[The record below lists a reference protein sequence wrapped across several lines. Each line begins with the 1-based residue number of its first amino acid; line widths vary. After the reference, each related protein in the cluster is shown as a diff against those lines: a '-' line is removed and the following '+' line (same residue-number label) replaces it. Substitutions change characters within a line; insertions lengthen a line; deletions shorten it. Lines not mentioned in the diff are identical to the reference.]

1 MPKGRVLRQDEKV
14 SESVSAKA
22 TKKLDKGLFNALTA
36 EEGGILPSGA
46 LPAVKAASEAGQ
58 RAVLDALDD
67 DGKKVVKP
75 KRQQK
80 PKETEEAEK
89 VTPKTLLES
98 GPQKSVNK

>member
-1 MPKGRVLRQDEKV
+1 MKRYPKVFQQ
-14 SESVSAKA
+14 
-22 TKKLDKGLFNALTA
+22 KLQRNLTRGFSA

-80 PKETEEAEK
+80 PKASEEAEK
-89 VTPKTLLES
+89 VTQKTLLES